1 MNFYLNIFVLVSP
14 GKDFSLSFVRLE
26 RYEKDHTSRRRKA
39 GANMAKAKSIRR
51 DFYKCSATCHPPKH
65 IPTGQYVYP
74 VEAPH
79 EGTSKDS

>member
-39 GANMAKAKSIRR
+39 GAYIWQVDPARLS
-51 DFYKCSATCHPPKH
+51 KCSATCHPLKL